1 MNYDD
6 PDPPRV
12 YYKFKQPQHE
22 RLTDK
27 DKEAHPEAIEVKQI
41 LRDNLAAEQAR
52 LAKKPGPPRWRSRR
66 NRDYLFMITIPN
78 GILALLTFALPRSP
92 IPQLFGISAM
102 VLYSIAITWV
112 MLFVMDRD

>member
-12 YYKFKQPQHE
+12 RYGFKPTDRP

-27 DKEAHPEAIEVKQI
+27 DKEAHPEPIEVKQI
-41 LRDNLAAEQAR
+41 LRENLAAEQAK
-52 LAKKPGPPRWRSRR
+52 LAKKPEAPRWRSRR
-66 NRDYLFMITIPN
+66 RRDYLLMITIPN
-78 GILALLTFALPRSP
+78 AIVAALIMIPDFPL
-92 IPQLFGISAM
+92 PQLFGISAM
-102 VLYSIAITWV
+102 VLYSITITWV

>member
-12 YYKFKQPQHE
+12 YYKFKPTRHE

-27 DKEAHPEAIEVKQI
+27 DKEAHPEPIEVKQI
-41 LRDNLAAEQAR
+41 LRENLIVEEAK
-52 LAKKPGPPRWRSRR
+52 LAKKPEPRRWRSRR
-66 NRDYLFMITIPN
+66 NRDYLIMITVPNAIVALITFGIPN
-78 GILALLTFALPRSP
+78 SPFPRW
-92 IPQLFGISAM
+92 FGLSVMA
-102 VLYSIAITWV
+102 LYSVTVTWV